1 MLRSPRSPVRRI
13 PTLLATLAPVAS
25 AATAVAA
32 APPAKA
38 AQAAAL
44 PTGWATV
51 VNAGVT
57 AGHAIEAPNN
67 ANVRF
72 RSMVTVSLGGT
83 GTIRHVIN
91 DRGGPS
97 NSASNVANLVS
108 HP

>member
-1 MLRSPRSPVRRI
+1 MLRSTRSPGRRI
-13 PTLLATLAPVAS
+13 PTLLAPLAPVAS

-32 APPAKA
+32 APPTKA

-44 PTGWATV
+44 PTCRATV
-51 VNAGVT
+51 VNPGVT

-97 NSASNVANLVS
+97 NVANLVS